1 MRLVPADQP
10 RVTTAAAAV
19 AAAESKLA
27 FPKRTRLTGS
37 RTGGGGGAGLTDG
50 RGADRKWRAV
60 PAPPDPEEPAV
71 TRRIGCQI
79 SGRFRGVTE
88 QRLP

>member
-27 FPKRTRLTGS
+27 FPKRTCLTGS
-37 RTGGGGGAGLTDG
+37 RTGGGG
-50 RGADRKWRAV
+50 GADRKWRAV

>member
-10 RVTTAAAAV
+10 RVTTAAAAVAV

-50 RGADRKWRAV
+50 RGGQKMAGCLM
-60 PAPPDPEEPAV
+60 APPLP
-71 TRRIGCQI
+71 TQRSQRIGCQI

-88 QRLP
+88 QRRP